1 MNRTRLL
8 LVFGLASGAPTARL
22 PAQCPDGSPPPCGRP
37 AVAPPA
43 ASSVAVLYFDARD
56 TADAYLA
63 DGLTE
68 DLTSLLGSVT
78 SVQVKAPGVVRR
90 AQQATPGNA
99 SAIARALGVR
109 YLVDGSVR
117 RVGMQV
123 RVSIRL
129 LNGATAIATWG
140 NVLDRTPEELL
151 GLPSVIA
158 REVATRVGGL
168 TPSSAAGALGAVRTR
183 SAAAYDHYLR
193 GNFLLA
199 LRSPDGTARAVAEYR
214 EAERLDSGFAAAIG
228 RAAYA
233 HAIARVNYYRLPDT
247 PIESLAVRG
256 LAVADRALRR
266 DSTSSDA
273 WMARGFLL
281 AFSNPHTME
290 GSLQGFERAIALD
303 PKNAEAHH
311 QYAQILNWLG
321 RHDDADRELH
331 VALALDPGRAISYAD
346 LGWWTHN
353 RETALA
359 VVQAD
364 SAVAFDPASP
374 MIRSLRALARLLAGD
389 IRGALQDAELAD
401 RLQPGDIL
409 MENAL
414 AIVLAR
420 SGDTTQARALIA
432 HWAGRTDHFMA
443 IAALVAIGDTAEA
456 LDRLERASPDP
467 HIWAALH
474 LPEFDALHGNP
485 RYERLLGALRPPGAV
500 GP

>member
-1 MNRTRLL
+1 AD
-8 LVFGLASGAPTARL
+8 LAEG
-22 PAQCPDGSPPPCGRP
+22 Q
-37 AVAPPA
+37 
-43 ASSVAVLYFDARD
+43 
-56 TADAYLA
+56 
-63 DGLTE
+63 TE
-68 DLTSLLGSVT
+68 DLTSLLGSVAR
-78 SVQVKAPGVVRR
+78 VQVKSPGVVRR
-90 AQQATPGNA
+90 AQRASPGDA
-99 SAIARALGVR
+99 PAIARALGVR
-109 YLVDGSVR
+109 YLVDGNVR
-117 RVGMQV
+117 RVGTRI
-123 RVSIRL
+123 RVSTRL
-129 LNGATAIATWG
+129 VNGATAVAAWG
-140 NVLDRTPEELL
+140 DVFDRAPEELL

-158 REVATRVGGL
+158 REVALHVGGPA
-168 TPSSAAGALGAVRTR
+168 PSSDAGVLGTLRTR
-183 SAAAYDHYLR
+183 SPAAYDHYLR
-193 GNFLLA
+193 GNFMLA
-199 LRSPDGTARAVAEYR
+199 LRSPDGTARALAEYR

-233 HAIARVNYYRLPDT
+233 HAIARANYYRLPDA

-256 LAVADRALRR
+256 LGLSDRALRR

-281 AFSNPHTME
+281 AFAHPRTME
-290 GSLQGFERAIALD
+290 RSLEAFQRSIALD

-321 RHDDADRELH
+321 RDDDADRELH

-420 SGDTTQARALIA
+420 SGDTT
-432 HWAGRTDHFMA
+432 
-443 IAALVAIGDTAEA
+443 
-456 LDRLERASPDP
+456 
-467 HIWAALH
+467 
-474 LPEFDALHGNP
+474 
-485 RYERLLGALRPPGAV
+485 
-500 GP
+500 